1 MASESSSAS
10 QWVSPA
16 SRPEH
21 IEQLISGVDRYNP
34 QNLDVLHD
42 YLAQQLD
49 DGSYDLLANLAILKL
64 YQFNPADFNYVV
76 VINILLKALVAAPF
90 PDFNLCV
97 SLLGEAPLP
106 TIPVKAEKEPAA
118 SGADDAAS
126 LPGDD
131 DDEVVEKP
139 KDVASAGHLT
149 DPLIVRLSQ
158 LSTLLFQ
165 ARFREFWSTLASSEY
180 SDVREYAA
188 KISEFENAA
197 RKVAL
202 NSVKGSFT
210 SISEKRIGSYLN
222 LEGKQLDDFINAQ
235 PGWKLTN
242 GTVSVPANP
251 DNEIKATVIREEIS
265 LDQMHKFLS
274 QAQSPILRA

>member
-1 MASESSSAS
+1 MASESASAS
-10 QWVSPA
+10 HWVSPS

-64 YQFNPADFNYVV
+64 YQFNPNEFNYVV
-76 VINILLKALVAAPF
+76 MINILLKALVAAPL
-90 PDFNLCV
+90 PDFNLCI

-106 TIPVKAEKEPAA
+106 TVPVKAEKEATT
-118 SGADDAAS
+118 GDDAAS
-126 LPGDD
+126 LAGDEEE
-131 DDEVVEKP
+131 EVVEKP

-165 ARFREFWSTLASSEY
+165 ARFREFWSTLSSEEY

-188 KISEFENAA
+188 KINQFEDAA

-210 SISEKRIGSYLN
+210 SISEKRIGNYLN
-222 LEGKQLDDFINAQ
+222 LSGAQLQEFINAQ
-235 PGWKLTN
+235 EGWKLAD

-251 DNEIKATVIREEIS
+251 DNEIKATVIREEIT

-274 QAQSPILRA
+274 QAQSPLLRA

>member
-1 MASESSSAS
+1 MTH
-10 QWVSPA
+10 QPA
-16 SRPEH
+16 SWRGPCRGCPTCQRLLLRKIH
-21 IEQLISGVDRYNP
+21 DQLTFPCLCSCR
-34 QNLDVLHD
+34 
-42 YLAQQLD
+42 
-49 DGSYDLLANLAILKL
+49 

-76 VINILLKALVAAPF
+76 VINILLKALVAAPL

-97 SLLGEAPLP
+97 CLLGEAPLP

-126 LPGDD
+126 LPGDEEE
-131 DDEVVEKP
+131 EVVEKP

-165 ARFREFWSTLASSEY
+165 ARFREFWSTLGSSEY

-222 LEGKQLDDFINAQ
+222 LEGKQLEEFINAQ

-251 DNEIKATVIREEIS
+251 DNEIKATVIREEIT
-265 LDQMHKFLS
+265 LDQMHKLLS

>member
-1 MASESSSAS
+1 M
-10 QWVSPA
+10 
-16 SRPEH
+16 
-21 IEQLISGVDRYNP
+21 
-34 QNLDVLHD
+34 
-42 YLAQQLD
+42 
-49 DGSYDLLANLAILKL
+49 
-64 YQFNPADFNYVV
+64 V

-90 PDFNLCV
+90 PDFNLCI
-97 SLLGEAPLP
+97 SLLGEAPLS
-106 TIPVKAEKEPAA
+106 TIPVKAEKEAGA
-118 SGADDAAS
+118 TNADDTAS
-126 LPGDD
+126 LAGDD
-131 DDEVVEKP
+131 EEDVVEKP

-149 DPLIVRLSQ
+149 DPLIVRLSE

-165 ARFREFWSTLASSEY
+165 ARFREFWSTLASEAY

-222 LEGKQLDDFINAQ
+222 LSGSQLQEFINAQ
-235 PGWKLTN
+235 PGWKIVD

-251 DNEIKATVIREEIS
+251 DNEIKASVIREEIT

-274 QAQSPILRA
+274 QAQSPLLRA

>member
-1 MASESSSAS
+1 MASESASAS
-10 QWVSPA
+10 QWLSPS

-64 YQFNPADFNYVV
+64 YQFNPNDFNYVV
-76 VINILLKALVAAPF
+76 VINILLKALVAAPL
-90 PDFNLCV
+90 PDFNLCI

-106 TIPVKAEKEPAA
+106 TVPVKAEKEV
-118 SGADDAAS
+118 STGDDAAS
-126 LPGDD
+126 LAGDD
-131 DDEVVEKP
+131 EEEVVEKA

-165 ARFREFWSTLASSEY
+165 ARFREFWSTLASEEC

-188 KISEFENAA
+188 KINQFENAA

-222 LEGKQLDDFINAQ
+222 LSGAQLEEFINAQ
-235 PGWKLTN
+235 EGWKLAN
-242 GTVSVPANP
+242 GTVTVPANP
-251 DNEIKATVIREEIS
+251 DNEIKATVIREEIT
-265 LDQMHKFLS
+265 LDQMQKLLS
-274 QAQSPILRA
+274 QAQLPLLRA

>member
-1 MASESSSAS
+1 MASESTSAS
-10 QWVSPA
+10 QWLSPS

-64 YQFNPADFNYVV
+64 YQFNPNDFNYVV
-76 VINILLKALVAAPF
+76 VINILLKALVAAPL
-90 PDFNLCV
+90 PDFNLCI

-106 TIPVKAEKEPAA
+106 TVPVKAEKEATT
-118 SGADDAAS
+118 GDDAAS
-126 LPGDD
+126 LAGDD
-131 DDEVVEKP
+131 EEEVVEKA

-165 ARFREFWSTLASSEY
+165 ARFREFWSTLASEEC

-188 KISEFENAA
+188 KINQFENAA

-210 SISEKRIGSYLN
+210 SISEKRISSYLN
-222 LEGKQLDDFINAQ
+222 LSGAQLEEFINAQ
-235 PGWKLTN
+235 EGWKLAN
-242 GTVSVPANP
+242 GTVTVPANP
-251 DNEIKATVIREEIS
+251 DNEIKATVIREEIT
-265 LDQMHKFLS
+265 LDQMQKLLS
-274 QAQSPILRA
+274 QAQSPLLRA

>member
-1 MASESSSAS
+1 M
-10 QWVSPA
+10 PH
-16 SRPEH
+16 R
-21 IEQLISGVDRYNP
+21 
-34 QNLDVLHD
+34 
-42 YLAQQLD
+42 
-49 DGSYDLLANLAILKL
+49 
-64 YQFNPADFNYVV
+64 YQFNASDFNYVV
-76 VINILLKALVAAPF
+76 VVNILLKALVAAPY

-106 TIPVKAEKEPAA
+106 SVPVKAEKEPKTE
-118 SGADDAAS
+118 DDAAS
-126 LPGDD
+126 LAGDD
-131 DDEVVEKP
+131 EEEVVEKP
-139 KDVASAGHLT
+139 KDVAAAGHIT

-165 ARFREFWSTLASSEY
+165 ARFREFWSTLASEEY

-188 KISEFENAA
+188 KINQFEDAA

-210 SISEKRIGSYLN
+210 SISEKRIASYLN
-222 LEGKQLDDFINAQ
+222 LSGAELEKFINAQ
-235 PGWKLTN
+235 EGWKLAN

-251 DNEIKATVIREEIS
+251 DNEIKATVIREEIT

>member
-1 MASESSSAS
+1 MASESASAS
-10 QWVSPA
+10 QWLSPS

-64 YQFNPADFNYVV
+64 YQFNPNDFNYVV
-76 VINILLKALVAAPF
+76 VINILLKALVAAPL
-90 PDFNLCV
+90 PDFNLCI

-106 TIPVKAEKEPAA
+106 TVPVKAEKEATT
-118 SGADDAAS
+118 GDDAAS
-126 LPGDD
+126 LAGDD
-131 DDEVVEKP
+131 EEEEVEKA

-165 ARFREFWSTLASSEY
+165 ARFREFWSTLASEEC

-188 KISEFENAA
+188 KINQFENAA

-222 LEGKQLDDFINAQ
+222 LSGVQLEEFINAQ
-235 PGWKLTN
+235 EGWKLAN
-242 GTVSVPANP
+242 GTVTVPANP
-251 DNEIKATVIREEIS
+251 DNEIKATVIREEIT
-265 LDQMHKFLS
+265 LDQMQKLLS
-274 QAQSPILRA
+274 QAQSPLLRA

>member
-1 MASESSSAS
+1 MASESASAS
-10 QWVSPA
+10 QWVSP
-16 SRPEH
+16 STRPEH

-97 SLLGEAPLP
+97 SLLGEAPLS
-106 TIPVKAEKEPAA
+106 TVPVKAEKEATA
-118 SGADDAAS
+118 GDDAGS
-126 LPGDD
+126 LAGDEED
-131 DDEVVEKP
+131 AVVEKP

-149 DPLIVRLSQ
+149 DALIVRLSQ

-165 ARFREFWSTLASSEY
+165 ARFREFWSMLNSAEY

-222 LEGKQLDDFINAQ
+222 LSGSELESFVNAQ
-235 PGWKLTN
+235 PGWKLAN

>member
-1 MASESSSAS
+1 MT
-10 QWVSPA
+10 
-16 SRPEH
+16 
-21 IEQLISGVDRYNP
+21 
-34 QNLDVLHD
+34 
-42 YLAQQLD
+42 
-49 DGSYDLLANLAILKL
+49 

-97 SLLGEAPLP
+97 SLLGEAPLS
-106 TIPVKAEKEPAA
+106 TVPVKAEKEATA
-118 SGADDAAS
+118 GDDAGS
-126 LPGDD
+126 LAGD
-131 DDEVVEKP
+131 EEEALVEKP

-149 DPLIVRLSQ
+149 DALIVRLSQ

-165 ARFREFWSTLASSEY
+165 ARFREFWSTLNSAEY

-222 LEGKQLDDFINAQ
+222 LSGSELESFVNAQ
-235 PGWKLTN
+235 PGWKLAN

>member
-1 MASESSSAS
+1 MLWPTRRKKQDPLTIPLCSS
-10 QWVSPA
+10 
-16 SRPEH
+16 
-21 IEQLISGVDRYNP
+21 VD
-34 QNLDVLHD
+34 QNDRC
-42 YLAQQLD
+42 
-49 DGSYDLLANLAILKL
+49 ANS

-76 VINILLKALVAAPF
+76 VINILLKALVAAPL
-90 PDFNLCV
+90 PDFNLCI

-106 TIPVKAEKEPAA
+106 TVPVKAEKEATTTD
-118 SGADDAAS
+118 ADNAAS
-126 LPGDD
+126 LSGDDD

-165 ARFREFWSTLASSEY
+165 ARFREFWSTLASESY
-180 SDVREYAA
+180 SDVRDYAA

-197 RKVAL
+197 RRVAL

-210 SISEKRIGSYLN
+210 SISEKRIANYLN
-222 LEGKQLDDFINAQ
+222 LSGSKLAEFINAQ
-235 PGWKLTN
+235 DGWKLAD

-265 LDQMHKFLS
+265 LDQMHKFLA
-274 QAQSPILRA
+274 QAQSPLLRA

>member
-1 MASESSSAS
+1 MASESASAFE
-10 QWVSPA
+10 WLSPS

-49 DGSYDLLANLAILKL
+49 DGSYDLLANLATLKL
-64 YQFNPADFNYVV
+64 YQFNPNDFNYVV
-76 VINILLKALVAAPF
+76 VINILLKALVSAPL
-90 PDFNLCV
+90 PDFNLCI

-106 TIPVKAEKEPAA
+106 TVPVKAEKEATT
-118 SGADDAAS
+118 GDDAAS
-126 LPGDD
+126 LAGDD
-131 DDEVVEKP
+131 EEEEVEKA

-165 ARFREFWSTLASSEY
+165 ARFREFWSTLASEEC

-188 KISEFENAA
+188 KINQFENAA

-222 LEGKQLDDFINAQ
+222 LSGAQLEEFINAQ
-235 PGWKLTN
+235 EGWKLAN
-242 GTVSVPANP
+242 GTVTVPANP
-251 DNEIKATVIREEIS
+251 DNEIKATVIREEIT
-265 LDQMHKFLS
+265 LDQMQKLLS
-274 QAQSPILRA
+274 QAQSPLLRA

>member
-1 MASESSSAS
+1 MASESASAS
-10 QWVSPA
+10 QWLSPS

-64 YQFNPADFNYVV
+64 YQFNPNDFNYVV
-76 VINILLKALVAAPF
+76 VINILLKALVAAPL
-90 PDFNLCV
+90 PDFNLCI

-106 TIPVKAEKEPAA
+106 TLPVKAEKEA
-118 SGADDAAS
+118 STGDDAAS
-126 LPGDD
+126 LAGDD
-131 DDEVVEKP
+131 EEEEVEKA

-158 LSTLLFQ
+158 LSTLLLQ
-165 ARFREFWSTLASSEY
+165 ARFREFWSTLASEEC

-188 KISEFENAA
+188 KINQFENAA
-197 RKVAL
+197 RKVGL

-222 LEGKQLDDFINAQ
+222 LSGAQLEEFINAQ
-235 PGWKLTN
+235 EGWKLAN
-242 GTVSVPANP
+242 GTVTVPANP
-251 DNEIKATVIREEIS
+251 DNEIKATVIREEIT
-265 LDQMHKFLS
+265 LDQMQKLLS
-274 QAQSPILRA
+274 QAQSPLLRA

>member
-1 MASESSSAS
+1 MASESASAS
-10 QWVSPA
+10 QWVSPS

-76 VINILLKALVAAPF
+76 VINILLKALVAAPL
-90 PDFNLCV
+90 PDFNLCI

-106 TIPVKAEKEPAA
+106 TIPVKAEKEA
-118 SGADDAAS
+118 ADDAAS

-131 DDEVVEKP
+131 DEEDVAEKP
-139 KDVASAGHLT
+139 KDVPSAGHLT
-149 DPLIVRLSQ
+149 DALIVRLSE

-165 ARFREFWSTLASSEY
+165 ARFREFWTTLASEPY
-180 SDVREYAA
+180 ADVREYAA

-222 LEGKQLDDFINAQ
+222 LAGAQLHEFINAQ
-235 PGWKLTN
+235 PGWKLADA
-242 GTVSVPANP
+242 TVSVPANP
-251 DNEIKATVIREEIS
+251 DNEIKASVIREEIT
-265 LDQMHKFLS
+265 LDQMHKFLA
-274 QAQSPILRA
+274 QAQSPLLRA

>member
-1 MASESSSAS
+1 MARAVRIGPTLARPCVVVKKLTPCCDSAHPNS
-10 QWVSPA
+10 
-16 SRPEH
+16 
-21 IEQLISGVDRYNP
+21 
-34 QNLDVLHD
+34 
-42 YLAQQLD
+42 
-49 DGSYDLLANLAILKL
+49 

-76 VINILLKALVAAPF
+76 VINILLKALVAAPL
-90 PDFNLCV
+90 PDFSLCL

-106 TIPVKAEKEPAA
+106 TILVKAEKEA
-118 SGADDAAS
+118 SATNADDAAS
-126 LPGDD
+126 LAGE
-131 DDEVVEKP
+131 DDEDDVVEKP

-149 DPLIVRLSQ
+149 DPLIVRLSE
-158 LSTLLFQ
+158 LNTLLFQ
-165 ARFREFWSTLASSEY
+165 ARFREFWSTLASEPY

-222 LEGKQLDDFINAQ
+222 LSGSQLQEFINAQ
-235 PGWKLTN
+235 PGWKLAE

-251 DNEIKATVIREEIS
+251 DNEIKASVIREEIT
-265 LDQMHKFLS
+265 LDQMHKFLA
-274 QAQSPILRA
+274 QAQSPLLRA